1 MLLNKPFC
9 RQISLRSQTLLTKK
23 SITTSMYVMNPL
35 PGLDIGIPL
44 TIFENAYTT
53 LHYGENIVTAK
64 SILLEFLIGYYVYGT
79 DRYQDALEY
88 AIKPYSTTKKD
99 LYDYINGHKRLMI
112 VTLFLSEMG
121 ILSMFILSEHPEMN
135 IPFLLLLE
143 STRYYSDMKK

>member
-1 MLLNKPFC
+1 MLLNKPLF
-9 RQISLRSQTLLTKK
+9 RQLSLRNKMLINKK
-23 SITTSMYVMNPL
+23 SISTTSMYVMNPL

-64 SILLEFLIGYYVYGT
+64 SVLLEFLIGYYVYGT

-99 LYDYINGHKRLMI
+99 L
-112 VTLFLSEMG
+112 
-121 ILSMFILSEHPEMN
+121 
-135 IPFLLLLE
+135 
-143 STRYYSDMKK
+143 